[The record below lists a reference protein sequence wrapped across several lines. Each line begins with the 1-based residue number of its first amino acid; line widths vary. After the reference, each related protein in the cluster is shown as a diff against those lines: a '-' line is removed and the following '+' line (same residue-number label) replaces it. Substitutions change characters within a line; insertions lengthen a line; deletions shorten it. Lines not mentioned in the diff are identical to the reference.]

1 MNIDTKIQPLIQDIE
16 NLKLKEF
23 LKSSAFN
30 RFMIKEGLDNLWAQ
44 AFEQANR
51 ENRVIAIGMDTKGY
65 LCKNALNIF
74 ISFLYQTDVN
84 DFFYFITKLMLAFK
98 DNTNDSFDLTDVI
111 LDLELLSPPQ
121 EIIDTLLEIGQEFDK
136 DKNQSS
142 KMENKI
148 NKTKIFISHAAKD
161 KQYVGQIVSL
171 FEHIGLTKNDMFCS
185 SIPEYGIPLDS
196 EDIFEYLKGE
206 FQKHELYVI
215 FVLSK
220 NYYNS
225 YACLNEMGAAW
236 VLQSKY
242 QSILLPDFSF
252 SEIGGAI
259 NPRKICFQL
268 NDIDERKVRIN
279 QLKDSI
285 IQKLELKSLETDI
298 WERHR
303 DSFFKEID
311 LIINSKS
318 D

>member
-16 NLKLKEF
+16 KLNLKEF

-30 RFMIKEGLDNLWAQ
+30 RFMIKEGLDKFWAQ

-65 LCKNALNIF
+65 VCKNALNIF
-74 ISFLYQTDVN
+74 INYLYQTDVN
-84 DFFYFITKLMLAFK
+84 DFFYFIAKLIFSFK
-98 DNTNDSFDLTDVI
+98 ENTDTNFDLTDII

-121 EIIDTLLEIGQEFDK
+121 DIVEILRQIGGKSE
-136 DKNQSS
+136 
-142 KMENKI
+142 ENKI
-148 NKTKIFISHAAKD
+148 SKMKNKSNKTKIFISHAASD
-161 KQYVGQIVSL
+161 KLYVEKLVSL
-171 FEHIGLTKNDMFCS
+171 FEHIGLTKDDMFCS
-185 SIPEYGIPLDS
+185 SIPEYGIPLES
-196 EDIFEYLKGE
+196 EDIFEYLKEE

-236 VLQSKY
+236 ILQSKY
-242 QSILLPDFSF
+242 QSILLPNFSF

-259 NPRKICFQL
+259 NPRKICFKL

-285 IQKLELKSLETDI
+285 IQKLELKTLETDI

-303 DSFFKEID
+303 DIFFKEVD
-311 LIINSKS
+311 AIIIPKAE
-318 D
+318 